1 MTEFEEITIKKIIKG
16 KIVEGFYVNLNVAL
30 GKNRITN
37 KELSE
42 KIGWDSAGYNQKLN
56 RQSDLRFSTFVAI
69 IAAICELQGE
79 VSYLQKVSSYKEYME
94 MDLKKLVG
102 LEEYQL
108 GKLFLHVTAAAEGKE
123 DFLCTPEYREIY
135 RSLRPYV
142 FSKKRIPQL
151 SEKER
156 TAYIKYCEDLAGA
169 GTRED

>member
-30 GKNRITN
+30 GLSRITN

-79 VSYLQKVSSYKEYME
+79 DSYLQKVSSYKDYMDI
-94 MDLKKLVG
+94 DLKKLIG
-102 LEEYQL
+102 FEEYQL
-108 GKLFLHVTAAAEGKE
+108 GKLFLHVTSAAEGKE
-123 DFLCTPEYREIY
+123 EFLCTSEYRGIY
-135 RSLRPYV
+135 KSLRPYV

-151 SEKER
+151 SENER
-156 TAYIKYCEDLAGA
+156 TAYIKYYEDIAGA
-169 GTRED
+169 DT